1 MDDLDLVYQVLL
13 GLGLGLLVGFQRQW
27 ASAPVAGIR
36 TFPLITVLGVLAMF
50 ISETA
55 GGWVIAI
62 ALLGVIAFV
71 AIGNVQEFRKG
82 RRDTGITSE
91 MSALVM
97 FGVGCA
103 IGLDQPP
110 VAIIVTGAVASLLHW
125 KGKLHGLVKRVGEE
139 DLNAIFRL
147 VLVAMVV
154 LPVLPNEDY
163 GPFGVLNPFKVWLM
177 VALIVGIS
185 LGAYI
190 AFKLLGQRGGAIVT
204 GLLGGM
210 ISSTATTFSYARA
223 ARKSPGS
230 EGLGAMIIVI
240 ASAVVLV
247 RVMFEIAIVA
257 PEFLREVW
265 PPLAIL
271 FGTVTILAAALSV
284 HVIRGK
290 PGPLEITPAVDLKS
304 AVMFGLLYAGVLFA
318 VAFAKQSFG
327 TSGLYTVA
335 AISGLTDMDA
345 ITLSTAQLVKSGELD
360 AGHAWRMIVVGMISN
375 LAFKA
380 AAVGVL
386 GDRKLLVRVG
396 GAFAVTAGVGV
407 TLIVL
412 WK

>member
-1 MDDLDLVYQVLL
+1 VDDLDLVYQVLL
-13 GLGLGLLVGFQRQW
+13 ALGLGLLVGFQRQW

-36 TFPLITVLGVLAMF
+36 TYPLITVFGVLSVF
-50 ISETA
+50 ISESA
-55 GGWVIAI
+55 GGWVIAVGLV
-62 ALLGVIAFV
+62 AVAVFV

-103 IGLDQPP
+103 IGLGQPL
-110 VAIIVTGAVASLLHW
+110 VAVIVTGAAASLLHW
-125 KGKLHGLVKRVGEE
+125 KGLLHGFVKRVGEQ

-147 VLVAMVV
+147 VLVAMVI

-163 GPFGVLNPFKVWLM
+163 GPHGVLNPFEIWLM

-210 ISSTATTFSYARA
+210 ISSTATTFSYARL
-223 ARKSPGS
+223 ARKTHGG
-230 EGLGAMIIVI
+230 EALGAMIIVI

-257 PEFLREVW
+257 PDFLREAG

-271 FGTVTILAAALSV
+271 FGVVTVLAAALSV
-284 HVIRGK
+284 HALRAQ
-290 PGPLEITPAVDLKS
+290 PAPLEVTPSVDLKS
-304 AVMFGLLYAGVLFA
+304 AVAFGLLYAGVLVA
-318 VAFAKQSFG
+318 VAFAKQFFG

-335 AISGLTDMDA
+335 AVSGLTDMDA

-375 LAFKA
+375 LAFKG
-380 AAVGVL
+380 AAVGIL

-396 GAFAVTAGVGV
+396 SAFAVTTAVGV
-407 TLIVL
+407 SLIVL